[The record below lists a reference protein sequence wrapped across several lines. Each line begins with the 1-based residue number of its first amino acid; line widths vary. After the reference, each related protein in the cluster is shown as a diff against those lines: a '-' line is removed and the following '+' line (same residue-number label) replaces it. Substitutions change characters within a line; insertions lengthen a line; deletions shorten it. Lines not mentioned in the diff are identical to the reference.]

1 MAEESA
7 LPVNWEYQ
15 KERCTEKLK
24 NLVLSKN
31 NKYFGWFQIPLF
43 IGVLMLFAGCYS
55 FQGASIPPDV
65 STFSVGFIENR
76 AASVNPRLSQI
87 VTEKLKDKMN
97 NTRLNFIRENGD
109 FNFSGYISNYS
120 VNPIA
125 VQGDANATKNRLT
138 IGITMKFECLKHPK
152 LNFEQ
157 EFSNFQDFDA
167 TKNFTSLESNLV
179 AEITDQLIQEIFNK
193 AAVNW

>member
-1 MAEESA
+1 
-7 LPVNWEYQ
+7 
-15 KERCTEKLK
+15 
-24 NLVLSKN
+24 LSNTK
-31 NKYFGWFQIPLF
+31 KYLNCFQIPLM
-43 IGVLMLFAGCYS
+43 IWVLMLFSGCYS

-109 FNFSGYISNYS
+109 FNFSGFISNYT
-120 VNPIA
+120 VTPIA

-138 IGITMKFECLKHPK
+138 IGITMKFDCLKHPN